1 MNIFKR
7 ARVIYILH
15 RHGIKH
21 DLWQTVSDKLRILQG
36 MTAVE
41 MAHLRELVTLFLHEK
56 NIYGVQ
62 GWHITEEMRVIIAT
76 QACLPILSLGIGL
89 LSGWSDVIVYPDAF
103 QVSRDERDEFGIV
116 HHEQRLL
123 SGEAWSRG
131 PVIFSWKDIEQDM
144 HRWQQGH
151 NVIVHEIAHKLDTLN
166 GSANGMPPL
175 HYAMHT
181 EQWTAA
187 FSATYERL
195 NQRLRHHHG
204 VCVDPYAV
212 TSPAE
217 FFAVF
222 SEYFFCAPDI
232 LQAHFEDV
240 FQLLK
245 LYYRQDPLAR
255 SSARDVMTE

>member
-1 MNIFKR
+1 MNVFKR

-15 RHGIKH
+15 RYAIEHEI
-21 DLWQTVSDKLRILQG
+21 WTTVSDKLTILQG

-41 MAHLRELVTLFLHEK
+41 MAHLRELATLFLHEK
-56 NIYGVQ
+56 NIYGAQ
-62 GWHITEEMRVIIAT
+62 KFHLSDEMRVIIAT

-89 LSGWSDVIVYPDAF
+89 FSGWSDVIVYPGAF
-103 QVSRDERDEFGIV
+103 QVCRDERDEFGVV
-116 HHEQRLL
+116 HHDLRLL

-131 PVIFSWKDIEQDM
+131 PVIFSWQDIEQDLQ
-144 HRWQQGH
+144 RWQQGN
-151 NVIVHEIAHKLDTLN
+151 NVIFHEIAHKLDTLN

-175 HYAMHT
+175 HYAMQPK
-181 EQWTAA
+181 QWSVA
-187 FSATYERL
+187 FSAAYEQLNKRL
-195 NQRLRHHHG
+195 KHHHG
-204 VCVDPYAV
+204 VCVDPYAA

-232 LQAHFEDV
+232 LQEHFEDV

-245 LYYRQDPLAR
+245 LYYRQEPLLRR
-255 SSARDVMTE
+255 SKLGF

>member
-15 RHGIKH
+15 RHAIKRN
-21 DLWQTVSDKLRILQG
+21 LWESVRDKLMVLQS
-36 MTAVE
+36 MTSVE
-41 MAHLRELVTLFLHEK
+41 MAHLRELATLFLHDK

-62 GWHITEEMRVIIAT
+62 GFHLSDEMRVIIAT
-76 QACLPILSLGIGL
+76 QACLPVLSLGIGL
-89 LSGWSDVIVYPDAF
+89 LSGWSDVIVYPNAF

-116 HHEQRLL
+116 HHDQRLL

-131 PVIFSWKDIEQDM
+131 PVIFSWQDIEQDLQ
-144 HRWQQGH
+144 RWQRGH
-151 NVIVHEIAHKLDTLN
+151 NVIFHEIAHKLDTLN

-175 HYAMHT
+175 HYAMHS

-187 FSATYERL
+187 FSEAYEQL
-195 NQRLRHHHG
+195 NQHLKYHHG
-204 VCVDPYAV
+204 VFVDPYAA

-222 SEYFFCAPDI
+222 SEYFFCAPDV
-232 LQAHFEDV
+232 LQTNFENV

-245 LYYRQDPLAR
+245 LYYRQDPLTRR
-255 SSARDVMTE
+255 SKVGL